1 MTRGVLCLLKGSD
14 TGINAVLDPL
24 NLILRLIR
32 DPNRLTRNLTNL
44 DLPPLDA
51 ARYFVHQA
59 LSY

>member
-1 MTRGVLCLLKGSD
+1 MTRGVLCLLKGPD
-14 TGINAVLDPL
+14 TGINGVLDTL
-24 NLILRLIR
+24 NLVLRLIR

-44 DLPPLDA
+44 GLPTLDA

>member
-1 MTRGVLCLLKGSD
+1 VISLKGPD
-14 TGINAVLDPL
+14 TGINGVLDPL

-44 DLPPLDA
+44 GLPTLDA

>member
-1 MTRGVLCLLKGSD
+1 MTRGVLCLLKGPD
-14 TGINAVLDPL
+14 TGVNGVLDSL

-32 DPNRLTRNLTNL
+32 DPNCLTGKLTNL
-44 DLPPLDA
+44 GLPTLDA